1 MMQEQS
7 YQQIL
12 ATDLGHHG
20 GNHRGSGGGYYEH
33 QDDVFDDHDAR
44 WIDTVVSCAQTIN
57 KLFTRHTCRL
67 CHVYSDRQVEYEN
80 SLSLAA
86 AAAPTTVDYAGSG
99 MYPQLVEQEQHQLAV
114 ISPVER
120 AYLKTTRTAN
130 AALLQPE
137 VEFYRQFLFDEESV
151 VDAVYSRT
159 GEDVDA

>member
-1 MMQEQS
+1 MMKEQS
-7 YQQIL
+7 YQRIL
-12 ATDLGHHG
+12 TTDLGHHG
-20 GNHRGSGGGYYEH
+20 GNNRGGDVYYE
-33 QDDVFDDHDAR
+33 QQNVFDDHDAH

-57 KLFTRHTCRL
+57 KLFTSHTCRL

-86 AAAPTTVDYAGSG
+86 AAAAPTTVDYAGSG
-99 MYPQLVEQEQHQLAV
+99 MYPQLQHQAAV

-120 AYLKTTRTAN
+120 AYLKTTRSAN

-159 GEDVDA
+159 GGDADA

>member
-1 MMQEQS
+1 MKEQS
-7 YQQIL
+7 YQRIL
-12 ATDLGHHG
+12 TTNLGHHG
-20 GNHRGSGGGYYEH
+20 GNDRGGGGGGYYEH
-33 QDDVFDDHDAR
+33 QDVFDDHDAR

-57 KLFTRHTCRL
+57 KLFTSHTCRL

-86 AAAPTTVDYAGSG
+86 AAAPMTVDYAGG
-99 MYPQLVEQEQHQLAV
+99 MHPQLEQQEQHQAAV

-120 AYLKTTRTAN
+120 AYLKTTRAAAN

-137 VEFYRQFLFDEESV
+137 VEFYRQFLFDEDSV
-151 VDAVYSRT
+151 VDAVFSRT